1 MFNMARVQLRRGEEG
16 RIKRGHPWVYRTEI
30 ETIYGAFEPGDIV
43 TVEDRRGRFIGRG
56 YINPASMITV
66 RILTYSRDEEIDAA
80 FWRRRLAAAW
90 DYRRRVLAGA
100 GTDAYRVVFGEADF
114 LPGLIVD
121 KFGPYL
127 VVQTLALGIDRFKD
141 NLVEILDELI
151 QPTGIFER
159 NDAPVRKLEGLELR
173 SGFLK
178 GPFDPQVVIQE
189 NGLKFYVDLAAGQK
203 TGYFLDQRENRAA
216 LQPFVK
222 GARVLDCF
230 CHTGGFSVH
239 AAHYGAREVV
249 GLDISAEAIAMARR
263 NAVLNGYGDL
273 CSFEEANAFDALREL
288 ERQEERFD
296 VVILDPPA
304 FVKARKALEGA
315 IRGYKEINLR
325 AMKILSPGGFL
336 VTCSC
341 SYHMPEELFLEVIQD
356 AAFDARR
363 RLRLLARR
371 GQAPDHPV
379 LLGYD
384 ESRYLKCL
392 MLQVI

>member
-1 MFNMARVQLRRGEEG
+1 MARVKLGRGEEG

-30 ETIYGAFEPGDIV
+30 ETIYGTFEPGDIV
-43 TVEDRRGRFIGRG
+43 AVEDHRGRFIGRG

-66 RILTYSRDEEIDAA
+66 RILTNDPDEKIDKV
-80 FWRRRLAAAW
+80 FWRRRLTAAV

-127 VVQTLALGIDRFKD
+127 VVQTLALGIERFKET
-141 NLVEILDELI
+141 LVEILDELL
-151 QPTGIFER
+151 QPAGIYER
-159 NDAPVRKLEGLELR
+159 NDAPVRELEGLELR

-178 GPFDPQVVIQE
+178 GPFDPQVIIQE

-216 LQPFVK
+216 LQSLVK

-239 AAHYGAREVV
+239 AAHYGAREVL
-249 GLDISAEAIAMARR
+249 GLDISPEAIAMARR
-263 NAVLNGYGDL
+263 NAMLNGYGDL
-273 CSFEEANAFDALREL
+273 CSFEEANVFDALREL
-288 ERQEERFD
+288 ERREQMFD

-341 SYHMPEELFLEVIQD
+341 SYHMPEDLFLEVIQD
-356 AAFDARR
+356 AALDAHR

-392 MLQVI
+392 LLQVI

>member
-1 MFNMARVQLRRGEEG
+1 MARVQLRRGEEG
-16 RIKRGHPWVYRTEI
+16 RLQRGHPWVYRTEI
-30 ETIYGAFEPGDIV
+30 ASIHGTYTPGDIV
-43 TVEDRRGRFIGRG
+43 AVEDYRGRFIGRG

-66 RILTYSRDEEIDAA
+66 RILTNDRDEKIDKV
-80 FWRRRLAAAW
+80 FWRRRLTAAV

-127 VVQTLALGIDRFKD
+127 VVQTLALGIDRFKET
-141 NLVEILDELI
+141 LVEILDELL
-151 QPTGIFER
+151 QPEGIYER
-159 NDAPVRKLEGLELR
+159 NDAPVRELEGLELR

-178 GPFDPQVVIQE
+178 GPFDPQVIIQE

-216 LQPFVK
+216 LQSLVK

-239 AAHYGAREVV
+239 AAHYGAREVL
-249 GLDISAEAIAMARR
+249 GLDISPEAIAMARR
-263 NAVLNGYGDL
+263 NAVLNGFGNL
-273 CSFEEANAFDALREL
+273 CSFEEANVFDALREF
-288 ERQEERFD
+288 ERRKERFD

-325 AMKILSPGGFL
+325 AMKLLSPGGFL

-341 SYHMPEELFLEVIQD
+341 SYHMPEDLFLEVIQS
-356 AAFDARR
+356 AAMDARR

-371 GQAPDHPV
+371 GQALDHPV

-392 MLQVI
+392 LLEII